1 MGPPTGGRATGGR
14 VDAERVW
21 TQVLDAMRRRISV
34 QDVDVWLRGAHP
46 VHLDDQVFLLEVAN
60 RYYADWIT
68 ENYQTLLADE
78 VAAALGRRRELRLT
92 WRDEPT
98 GEEAHPAA
106 ADHDL
111 DRRPRGIGVVP
122 AQTFEN
128 FVIGEC
134 NKFAHAAAAAVAD
147 NPARNYN
154 PLFIYGATGLGKTH
168 LMHAIANRVLATVG
182 NARVVYVTA
191 EDFMNEMINC
201 LQYKRMEDFRAKYRR
216 QATVL
221 LVDDIQF
228 LSGKERTQEEFF
240 HTFNALQGS
249 GRQIVLTSDVVP
261 RDIDK
266 LEPRLRTRF
275 EGGLLA
281 DMQAPDKETMLAIL
295 RQKTDQHRLALPR
308 DVVDAIVNLVAG
320 NIRELE
326 GLLNRLS
333 ALHAFYESEPI
344 TLDWA
349 RKRLPGV
356 FDPPIVRVTVPAII
370 ETVAKFHNVRSADI
384 TGYKRTQTLTRP
396 RHIAMYLARVH
407 TELSFPE
414 LGREFGDRDH
424 STIQHGYRKVLEQ
437 LRFDPDLAYKVKLI
451 EQSLQSRGA

>member
-1 MGPPTGGRATGGR
+1 VEA
-14 VDAERVW
+14 DRVW
-21 TQVLDAMRRRISV
+21 GQVLDAMRRRIGG
-34 QDVDVWLRGAHP
+34 QDVDVWLKGAHP
-46 VHLDDQVFLLEVAN
+46 THLGDQQFVIEVAN
-60 RYYADWIT
+60 RYYADWIA
-68 ENYQTLLADE
+68 ENYQAALAE
-78 VAAALGRRRELRLT
+78 ELGGILGRRAELRLT

-98 GEEAHPAA
+98 GEEPHPAA
-106 ADHDL
+106 ADQDL
-111 DRRPRGIGVVP
+111 DRRPRGIGVV
-122 AQTFEN
+122 ASQTFES

-134 NKFAHAAAAAVAD
+134 NKFAHAAASAVAE

-168 LMHAIANRVLATVG
+168 LMHAVANRVLANVP

-216 QATVL
+216 QASVL
-221 LVDDIQF
+221 LVDDVQF

-261 RDIDK
+261 REIDK

-295 RQKTDQHRLALPR
+295 RQKAAQHRLSLPR
-308 DVVDAIVNLVAG
+308 EVVDAIANLVAG
-320 NIRELE
+320 NVRELE
-326 GLLNRLS
+326 GLLNRLG
-333 ALHAFYESEPI
+333 ALHAFYEHEPI
-344 TLDWA
+344 TLEWA

-356 FDPPIVRVTVPAII
+356 FDPPVVRVTVPAII

-384 TGYKRTQTLTRP
+384 TGTKRTRTLTRP

-424 STIQHGYRKVLEQ
+424 STIQHGYRKVLEEIEA
-437 LRFDPDLAYKVKLI
+437 DPDLAYKVKLI